1 MKQLQ
6 DALTNIDL
14 KLADRKPFREL
25 KRSMDEYAK
34 AQETVQKAQEDLNT
48 VMAGGKVITGLY
60 RDETGKLVTGLLTQE
75 QAEKKLTEAQENRRR
90 KRTAMAQSLQGLRAK
105 CHPTHRR
112 PMMSSV
118 CWKGSECRWTRMPSG

>member
-25 KRSMDEYAK
+25 KRSMDEYAN
-34 AQETVQKAQEDLNT
+34 AQGTVQKAQEDLNT

-75 QAEKKLTEAQENRRR
+75 QAEKKLTEAQE
-90 KRTAMAQSLQGLRAK
+90 TAAGNVRQWLRA
-105 CHPTHRR
+105 
-112 PMMSSV
+112 
-118 CWKGSECRWTRMPSG
+118 CRGCGRNVILRTGGR